1 MRTYAYFALAA
12 IAGGFSGH
20 SVAMERIDKT
30 PVVTIAAP
38 PPPVMTEVFAPPPP
52 GERPNPIPSG
62 NPGNW
67 AGTMDYPVRA
77 LAEQREGTTKFRLDV
92 DASGKVT
99 ACQITGSSG
108 HADLDEATCKNI
120 TRRGRFY
127 PAQDKKGNAIA
138 GNWGSSVRWVIPETV
153 SMVMPTQANL
163 SFPRSPQLLKPWSL
177 KIAKEDYPATALANG
192 EQGIARFIVDIDQTG
207 KAIGCTITTSSG
219 FASLDSKSCDLARS
233 WEYEPARNLQGEPA
247 FGKSAN
253 GINWRLP
260 KGSPAVAN
268 TLAKPR
274 INPFADEGTVKLT
287 LDFDKSGKLTNCV
300 TETKGLT
307 GLFTPNMP
315 SPNKLCETPPPM
327 DLKPF
332 TDAEGNS
339 VPRRVI
345 LKISVEHGDIA
356 ETPVSEPAP
365 KE

>member
-30 PVVTIAAP
+30 PVVPIAP
-38 PPPVMTEVFAPPPP
+38 PPPPVTTEVFAPPPP
-52 GERPNPIPSG
+52 GERLYPIPSG

-67 AGTMDYPVRA
+67 ATTMDYPARA
-77 LAEQREGTTKFRLDV
+77 LAEQREGTAKFRVDV
-92 DASGKVT
+92 DATGKVT

-108 HADLDEATCKNI
+108 HTDLD
-120 TRRGRFY
+120 
-127 PAQDKKGNAIA
+127 AIA
-138 GNWGSSVRWVIPETV
+138 GNWASSVRWVIPEAV
-153 SMVMPTQANL
+153 SIIMPTQAKL
-163 SFPRSPQLLKPWSL
+163 SFPRSPQLLNPWSL

-207 KAIGCTITTSSG
+207 KAIGCAITTSSG
-219 FASLDSKSCDLARS
+219 SASLDSKSCDLARS

-253 GINWRLP
+253 SIDWRLP
-260 KGSPAVAN
+260 KGSPVVIN
-268 TLAKPR
+268 KPVR
-274 INPFADEGTVKLT
+274 PRFNPFADEGTVKLT

-307 GLFTPNMP
+307 GFLAPNMLN
-315 SPNKLCETPPPM
+315 PNKLCETPPPI

-332 TDAEGNS
+332 TDAEGNN

-345 LKISVEHGDIA
+345 LKFSVEHDDVK
-356 ETPVSEPAP
+356 ENPVSASEP
-365 KE
+365 KQ